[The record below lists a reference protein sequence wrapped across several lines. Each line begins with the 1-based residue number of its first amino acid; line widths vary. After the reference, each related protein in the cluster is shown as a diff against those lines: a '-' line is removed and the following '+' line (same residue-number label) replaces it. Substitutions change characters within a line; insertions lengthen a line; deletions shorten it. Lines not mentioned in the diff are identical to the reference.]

1 MFTRSYRRLIVF
13 AVVCFAALPAVLNA
27 QQSGMQVTE
36 RGDDG
41 KADKITLDFVNIEL
55 KDLIQFIQR
64 ETDLTIISTERDIQG
79 KKLSLVN
86 LKNVTIEEA
95 MEKIKTGLM
104 QFDLTTIH
112 TDSTLLITTVQ
123 KAVRMKVPVSYG
135 ADPESIPDSDQ
146 VITHVI
152 PLKHLSADEISGKIS
167 PLKSDAG
174 VLFGDRE
181 SNTIVIT
188 GIASNIRRIATFLAQ
203 IDVASMDIQL
213 FETEVIQINN
223 TEVDE
228 IEDALEDLF
237 GRSGDTARWFYS
249 DTGGSAASAGLAVF
263 ITSNDETN
271 QLIVRATKE
280 NMDYV
285 KELVAKMDVAPSL
298 QTEVRVFPLKYAN
311 ASDVV
316 DILEDVLEGSS
327 SSSRSSSRYYYSSW
341 YDRSRSS
348 DSQGIAGEIQYA
360 ADERRNAVVISSDPS
375 NWSII
380 ETLINELDIQDDP
393 GKELEVFV
401 LKNANAEALV
411 ENIQE
416 LIDGQDDDDRDR
428 YRYWWYDDYDQGDDD
443 SGAGFGLQGG
453 VNLTAVTRLNAIVAA
468 TSSKNLEVL
477 RNLIDRMDVSMPEQ
491 EWGTRIFPLHYAD
504 ATKIAEVLNSVYQ
517 GGGQQ
522 GGRSSGGFF
531 SFLESVRSRNQG
543 NTAQGSLA
551 GNVVA
556 AAYPTT
562 NSIII
567 STGTAR
573 NFQLIEEFIKELDV
587 PTPEGQR
594 EITRVFNLEYS
605 DATQL
610 EPLLTQIWSSSSQNQ
625 GGGGGFPFF
634 GGFGRFSQPAPEQN
648 TDINSLI
655 DKVSLFADEQTNSL
669 VVTTR
674 FRYIEDIEKIV
685 RELDI
690 VRGQV
695 WIEIEIL
702 ELTLDDTMK
711 MGIELELME
720 RRLFGTDAFG
730 KNREPGSNPLTG
742 EFSSSLNLNQ
752 EITGFSVQAATNEY
766 LGFLHTLMRSNK
778 VRTLS
783 SPRFMVRDNQTA
795 TFVSGRDIPYLQSA
809 RTSDLLEGQIF
820 DFDFL
825 QDIGININITP
836 RIARITAGERG
847 KRTIGLQIDQ
857 ITASNFI
864 EFTNFNAP
872 LTEESTV
879 STFIDAEDGQQ
890 IVIGGL
896 KKRKQQE
903 VEEKVPVLGDLPLI
917 GALFRRTENVAQDSE
932 VVIVITPHIVDINN
946 AEDKARIQDIQYEQ
960 FDSHEGVLKPRGE
973 DAEPMSEETEA
984 PMSE

>member
-55 KDLIQFIQR
+55 KDLLQFIQR

-104 QFDLTTIH
+104 QFDLTTIQ

-152 PLKHLSADEISGKIS
+152 PLTNLNADEIAGKLGS
-167 PLKSDAG
+167 LKSDAG
-174 VLFGDRE
+174 VVFGDRE

-188 GIASNIRRIATFLAQ
+188 GIASNIRRIATFLSQ
-203 IDVASMDIQL
+203 IDVAGIDIQA
-213 FETEVIQINN
+213 FKIEVIQINN

-237 GRSGDTARWFYS
+237 GSARNTAGWFYS
-249 DTGGSAASAGLAVF
+249 DTGGSASSLGAAVF

-271 QLIVRATKE
+271 QLIVRATQE
-280 NMDYV
+280 NIDFI
-285 KELVAKMDVAPSL
+285 KELVEKMDVAPSL
-298 QTEVRVFPLKYAN
+298 QTEIRVFPLAYAT
-311 ASDVV
+311 ASTVV

-327 SSSRSSSRYYYSSW
+327 SSGRSSSYYYSSW
-341 YDRSRSS
+341 YERSRRN
-348 DSQGIAGEIQYA
+348 DGSQGIAGEIQYA
-360 ADERRNAVVISSDPS
+360 ADERLNAVVISSDPS
-375 NWSII
+375 NWTII
-380 ETLINELDIQDDP
+380 ETLIEQLDQQDDP
-393 GKELEVFV
+393 GDEIEIFV
-401 LKNANAEALV
+401 LKNADAEALV
-411 ENIQE
+411 ENIEE
-416 LIDGQDDDDRDR
+416 LIEEERDSSRFDSYYYWRYGQDDEETAE
-428 YRYWWYDDYDQGDDD
+428 GT
-443 SGAGFGLQGG
+443 FGLRGQ
-453 VNLTAVTRLNAIVAA
+453 VKLTADTRLNAIVAA
-468 TSSKNLEVL
+468 TTSANLEVL
-477 RNLIDRMDVSMPEQ
+477 RDLINRLDVSMPEQ
-491 EWGTRIFPLHYAD
+491 EWGHRIFRLQYAD

-522 GGRSSGGFF
+522 SGRGGGGFF
-531 SFLESVRSRNQG
+531 SFLESVQSRNQR

-556 AAYPTT
+556 EAYPTT
-562 NSIII
+562 NSLIIQ
-567 STGTAR
+567 TGTAR
-573 NFQLIEEFIKELDV
+573 NFKLIEEFIKELDV

-594 EITRVFNLEYS
+594 EVMRVFNLEYS

-625 GGGGGFPFF
+625 GGGGFPFF
-634 GGFGRFSQPAPEQN
+634 GPFGRFSQPAPEQN

-669 VVTTR
+669 VITTR
-674 FRYIEDIEKIV
+674 ARYIEDIEKIV

-702 ELTLDDTMK
+702 ELTLDDTTK

-730 KNREPGSNPLTG
+730 KNRAPGSNPLTG

-825 QDIGININITP
+825 QDIGINISITP

-903 VEEKVPVLGDLPLI
+903 VEEKVPVLGDLPLV

>member
-13 AVVCFAALPAVLNA
+13 AAVCFAALPAVLNA
-27 QQSGMQVTE
+27 QQGMQVTE
-36 RGDDG
+36 RGDDE
-41 KADKITLDFVNIEL
+41 KAAKLTLDFVNAEL
-55 KDLIQFIQR
+55 QQLLQFIQR

-86 LKNVTIEEA
+86 LKNVTIDEA

-104 QFDLTTIH
+104 QFDLTMIQ

-152 PLKHLSADEISGKIS
+152 PLKHLNADEIAGKLGS
-167 PLKSDAG
+167 LKSDAG

-311 ASDVV
+311 SSDVV
-316 DILEDVLEGSS
+316 DILEEVLEGSS
-327 SSSRSSSRYYYSSW
+327 SSSSRSSRYYYSSW
-341 YDRSRSS
+341 YDRSRGS

-360 ADERRNAVVISSDPS
+360 ADERLNAVVISSDPS
-375 NWSII
+375 NWTII
-380 ETLINELDIQDDP
+380 ETLIAELDIQDDP
-393 GKELEVFV
+393 GNEIEIFV

-443 SGAGFGLQGG
+443 SDSGFGLQGE
-453 VNLTAVTRLNAIVAA
+453 VNLTADTRLNAIVAA
-468 TSSKNLEVL
+468 TSSKNLSVL
-477 RNLIDRMDVSMPEQ
+477 KDLINRMDVSMPEQ
-491 EWGTRIFPLHYAD
+491 EWGTRIFPLQYAD

-522 GGRSSGGFF
+522 GGGGGGGFF

-605 DATQL
+605 DAAQL
-610 EPLLTQIWSSSSQNQ
+610 EPLLTQIWSSSSQDQ
-625 GGGGGFPFF
+625 GGGFPFF
-634 GGFGRFSQPAPEQN
+634 GPFGRLSQPTAEQN

-669 VVTTR
+669 VITTR
-674 FRYIEDIEKIV
+674 SRYIEDIEKIV
-685 RELDI
+685 RALDI

-695 WIEIEIL
+695 WIDIHIL
-702 ELTLDDTMK
+702 ELTLDDTTK
-711 MGIELELME
+711 MGIEMALME
-720 RRLFGTDAFG
+720 KRLFGTDAFG

-742 EFSSSLNLNQ
+742 EFNSSLNLEQ
-752 EITGFSVQAATNEY
+752 QITGFSVQAATNEY
-766 LGFLHTLMRSNK
+766 MGFLHMLMRSNK

-783 SPRFMVRDNQTA
+783 SPSFMVRDNQPA

-825 QDIGININITP
+825 QDIGINISITP
-836 RIARITAGERG
+836 RIARMTAGDRG

-932 VVIVITPHIVDINN
+932 VVIVITPRIVDINN
-946 AEDKARIQDIQYEQ
+946 PEDKARMQDIQYDQ
-960 FDSHEGVLKPRGE
+960 FGSHDDLLEPRE
-973 DAEPMSEETEA
+973 EMSDDAEA

>member
-13 AVVCFAALPAVLNA
+13 AAVCLTALPAVLNA
-27 QQSGMQVTE
+27 QQGMQVTE
-36 RGDDG
+36 RGDDD
-41 KADKITLDFVNIEL
+41 KAARLTLDFVNVEL

-86 LKNVTIEEA
+86 LKNVTIDEA
-95 MEKIKTGLM
+95 LEKIKTGLM
-104 QFDLTTIH
+104 QFDLTTIQ

-152 PLKHLSADEISGKIS
+152 PLKHLNADEIAGKLGS
-167 PLKSDAG
+167 LKSDAG

-249 DTGGSAASAGLAVF
+249 DSGGSAASAGLAVF

-298 QTEVRVFPLKYAN
+298 QTDVRVFPLKYAN
-311 ASDVV
+311 ASNVV
-316 DILEDVLEGSS
+316 DILQEVLEGSS
-327 SSSRSSSRYYYSSW
+327 SSSSRSSRYYYSSW
-341 YDRSRSS
+341 YDRSRGS
-348 DSQGIAGEIQYA
+348 DSQGVAGEIQYA
-360 ADERRNAVVISSDPS
+360 ADERLNAVVISSDPS
-375 NWSII
+375 NWTII

-393 GKELEVFV
+393 GNEIEIFV

-411 ENIQE
+411 QNIQE

-443 SGAGFGLQGG
+443 SDSGFGLQGE
-453 VNLTAVTRLNAIVAA
+453 VNLTADTRLNAIVAA
-468 TSSKNLEVL
+468 TSSKNLAVL
-477 RNLIDRMDVSMPEQ
+477 KDLINRMDVSMPEQ
-491 EWGTRIFPLHYAD
+491 EWGTRIFPLQYAD
-504 ATKIAEVLNSVYQ
+504 ATKIAEVLNAVYQ

-522 GGRSSGGFF
+522 GGGGGGGFF

-573 NFQLIEEFIKELDV
+573 NFELIEEFIKELDI

-610 EPLLTQIWSSSSQNQ
+610 EPLLSQIWSSSSQDQ
-625 GGGGGFPFF
+625 GGGFPFF
-634 GGFGRFSQPAPEQN
+634 GPFGRFSQSAAEQN

-669 VVTTR
+669 VITTR
-674 FRYIEDIEKIV
+674 SRYIEDIEKIV
-685 RELDI
+685 RALDI

-695 WIEIEIL
+695 WIDIHIL
-702 ELTLDDTMK
+702 ELTLDDTTK
-711 MGIELELME
+711 MGIEMALME
-720 RRLFGTDAFG
+720 KRLFGTDAFG

-742 EFSSSLNLNQ
+742 EFNSSLNLEQ
-752 EITGFSVQAATNEY
+752 QITGFSVQAATNEY
-766 LGFLHTLMRSNK
+766 MGFLHTLMRSNK

-783 SPRFMVRDNQTA
+783 SPSFMVRDNQPA

-825 QDIGININITP
+825 QDIGINISITP
-836 RIARITAGERG
+836 RIARMTAGDRG

-903 VEEKVPVLGDLPLI
+903 VEEKVPVLGDLPLV
-917 GALFRRTENVAQDSE
+917 GALFRRTENIAQDSE
-932 VVIVITPHIVDINN
+932 VVIVITPRIVDINN
-946 AEDKARIQDIQYEQ
+946 PEDRARMQDIQYDQ
-960 FDSHEGVLKPRGE
+960 FGSHDDLLTPLEETTG
-973 DAEPMSEETEA
+973 DAEVEA

>member
-13 AVVCFAALPAVLNA
+13 AAVCFAALPVVLNA
-27 QQSGMQVTE
+27 QQGMQVTE
-36 RGDDG
+36 RGDDE
-41 KADKITLDFVNIEL
+41 KAVRLTLDFVNVEL
-55 KDLIQFIQR
+55 KDLLQFIQR
-64 ETDLTIISTERDIQG
+64 ETDLTIISTERDVQG

-95 MEKIKTGLM
+95 LEKIKTGLM
-104 QFDLTTIH
+104 QFDLTTIQ

-152 PLKHLSADEISGKIS
+152 PLKHLNADEIAGKIGQ
-167 PLKSDAG
+167 LKSDAA

-203 IDVASMDIQL
+203 IDVAGIDIQA
-213 FETEVIQINN
+213 FKIEVIQINN

-228 IEDALEDLF
+228 IQDALEDLF
-237 GRSGDTARWFYS
+237 GSARSTMSWFYEG
-249 DTGGSAASAGLAVF
+249 TGGSSSSLGAAVF

-271 QLIVRATKE
+271 QLIVRATQE
-280 NMDYV
+280 NIDFI

-298 QTEVRVFPLKYAN
+298 QTDIRVFPLQYAT
-311 ASDVV
+311 ASTVV

-327 SSSRSSSRYYYSSW
+327 SSRSSSSYYYSSW
-341 YDRSRSS
+341 YDRRRGGD

-360 ADERRNAVVISSDPS
+360 ADERLNAVVISSDPS
-375 NWSII
+375 NWNII
-380 ETLINELDIQDDP
+380 ETLIEQLDQQDDP
-393 GKELEVFV
+393 GDEIEIFL
-401 LKNANAEALV
+401 LKNADAEALV
-411 ENIQE
+411 ENIEE
-416 LIDGQDDDDRDR
+416 LIEEERDASRYDSYYYWRYGQDDE
-428 YRYWWYDDYDQGDDD
+428 QTAEGT
-443 SGAGFGLQGG
+443 FGLRGQ
-453 VNLTAVTRLNAIVAA
+453 VKLTADTRLNAIVAA
-468 TSSKNLEVL
+468 TTSANLEVL
-477 RNLIDRMDVSMPEQ
+477 RDLINRLDVSMPEQ
-491 EWGTRIFPLHYAD
+491 EWGTRIYPLQYAD

-522 GGRSSGGFF
+522 GGRGGGGFF
-531 SFLESVRSRNQG
+531 SFLESVQSRNQR

-573 NFQLIEEFIKELDV
+573 NFELIEAFIKELDIV
-587 PTPEGQR
+587 TPEGQR

-625 GGGGGFPFF
+625 GQGGFPFF
-634 GGFGRFSQPAPEQN
+634 NPFSRFSQPAEQN

-669 VVTTR
+669 VITTR
-674 FRYIEDIEKIV
+674 SRYIDDIEKIV
-685 RELDI
+685 RSLDI

-695 WIEIEIL
+695 WIDIDIL
-702 ELTLDDTMK
+702 ELTLDDTTK

-720 RRLFGTDAFG
+720 KRLFGTDAFG

-742 EFSSSLNLNQ
+742 DFNSSLNLEQ
-752 EITGFSVQAATNEY
+752 QITGFSVQAATNEY
-766 LGFLHTLMRSNK
+766 MGFLHTLMRTNK

-825 QDIGININITP
+825 QDIGINISITP
-836 RIARITAGERG
+836 RIARITASDRG

-896 KKRKQQE
+896 KKRKLQE

-932 VVIVITPHIVDINN
+932 VVIVITPHIVDINS
-946 AEDKARIQDIQYEQ
+946 AEDRARIQDMQYDQ
-960 FDSHEGVLKPRGE
+960 YGSHDDVLEPR
-973 DAEPMSEETEA
+973 EETPEETPDDAEA